1 MFSKNFDGVYRIF
14 ILFVNLFCCG
24 FLIVLKFNYCFYCL
38 IKLENPPIS
47 PLSSDFIITILKMR
61 VKNALICKEIIMD
74 FNNESTNEKMFF
86 DNNSE
91 TPFCEESG
99 VNDFSK
105 TDVNMD
111 SHFSEAENNS
121 FENADNMTDNTQTDT
136 TVFETPF
143 NNDEDNS
150 FDENSVNFET
160 DLQSDTENTDNLSTE
175 DFTQTENLSETQT
188 ENVDK
193 SESVNNTDGL
203 FANTKA
209 ENDGLTQDCGDKT
222 FEDTNLDDFN
232 ASGEPEKDSSP
243 KKMKTDFND
252 TAKLFG
258 VSEEK
263 LTAEFN
269 AYKAA
274 KLFKRINLLAI
285 SPKLTV
291 KEMQGII
298 KSAIDSGLESV
309 TVLPSKAQEAK
320 KIAADRIQIRVACCY
335 PFGAETFAVKLKSVK
350 AAAKIKP
357 YAVEIPFELGD
368 LAQKKTK
375 QIVKEWKKLI
385 KAAGKSAVYMVAD
398 IDLLSAHEITS
409 ICELAKELQLK
420 LKTSTC
426 VLSDG
431 NYDFQSSTLA
441 AFNGVKLEMTQKVPT
456 SEETL
461 NMFVSGAETVSS
473 ANALEAVKGIKRLL
487 GCE

>member
-1 MFSKNFDGVYRIF
+1 MN
-14 ILFVNLFCCG
+14 
-24 FLIVLKFNYCFYCL
+24 
-38 IKLENPPIS
+38 
-47 PLSSDFIITILKMR
+47 
-61 VKNALICKEIIMD
+61 
-74 FNNESTNEKMFF
+74 FNNDSTNEKLFF
-86 DNNSE
+86 DNNNN
-91 TPFCEESG
+91 EEPSVENSG
-99 VNDFSK
+99 VNDFLNDGVN
-105 TDVNMD
+105 TD
-111 SHFSEAENNS
+111 SSFCAAENNG
-121 FENADNMTDNTQTDT
+121 FENADSVTTDNTQTDT
-136 TVFETPF
+136 SFHETPF
-143 NNDEDNS
+143 NNGEENS
-150 FDENSVNFET
+150 SDENSNNFEIN
-160 DLQSDTENTDNLSTE
+160 LESGKENTDYFSTE
-175 DFTQTENLSETQT
+175 DFTKHENLSEAQT
-188 ENVDK
+188 ESVEEAE
-193 SESVNNTDGL
+193 SEKHSDEVLANNET
-203 FANTKA
+203 
-209 ENDGLTQDCGDKT
+209 ENDGLTSDFNDKT
-222 FEDTNLDDFN
+222 FENVNFDGFN
-232 ASGEPEKDSSP
+232 ADDEPEQASLPQQAKHV
-243 KKMKTDFND
+243 FND

-263 LTAEFN
+263 LAAEFN

-298 KSAIDSGLESV
+298 KSAIDLGLESV
-309 TVLPSKAQEAK
+309 TVLPSKAKEAK
-320 KIAADRIQIRVACCY
+320 KIADGKIQIRVGCCY

-357 YAVEIPFELGD
+357 CAVEIPFELGD

-409 ICELAKELQLK
+409 VCELAKELQVK

-441 AFNGVKLEMTQKVPT
+441 AFNGIKLEMTQKAPT

-461 NMFVSGAETVSS
+461 NMFVAGADTVSS
-473 ANALEAVKGIKRLL
+473 ANALESVKGIKRLL